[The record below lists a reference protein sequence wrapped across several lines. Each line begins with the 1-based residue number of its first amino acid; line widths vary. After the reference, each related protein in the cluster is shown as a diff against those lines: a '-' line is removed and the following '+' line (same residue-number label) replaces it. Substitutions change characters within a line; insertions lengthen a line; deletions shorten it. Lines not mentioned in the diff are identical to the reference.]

1 MSIQRTKLEL
11 IKMIMNIQSEEL
23 LERLKLFLQQTGGPT
38 DKEAPVLTE
47 AESRLLLK
55 INEDL
60 PEEVQIRYHELTT
73 KSVEETLTEE
83 EHQELLGLIP
93 QVEAKSAERLK
104 YLIELAALWKVS
116 VDEVM
121 DRLGITPPPVIHF

>member
-1 MSIQRTKLEL
+1 MSIQATKLEL
-11 IKMIMNIQSEEL
+11 IKIITDIQSEEL
-23 LERLKLFLQQTGGPT
+23 LERLKLFLQETGEPT
-38 DKEAPVLTE
+38 GKKAPVLTE

-55 INEDL
+55 INEGL
-60 PEEVQIRYHELTT
+60 LEEVQLRYHELTT

-104 YLIELAALWKVS
+104 YLIELATLWKVS

-121 DRLGITPPPVIHF
+121 ARLGITPPPVIHV